1 MYDVAI
7 IGAGIVGTSIARE
20 LSKYDLSCVVIDK
33 SNDIAN
39 GSTKANSGIVHAG
52 YDAKEGTLKAK
63 FNVLGSEMYEGICK
77 ELDVPYK
84 RNGSLVLA
92 FSDEDMK
99 HIEMLYNR
107 GLKNGVRELE
117 IIDKNKLLSLEPNLQ
132 DNVVGAL
139 YAKTGAI
146 VSPFELAIALAENA
160 NQNGVEFMLSTAV
173 TRVYKENDLFVITTN
188 KGVVKSQYLV
198 NAAGL
203 FADDINSMFGGQ
215 EFRIIPRR
223 GEYCLFDKSVGNMVT
238 RTIFQTPTNK
248 GKGILVS
255 PTVHGNLFVGPNA
268 VEMDKKDDVSTTK
281 EGLEEVIK
289 GGNKS
294 VKGLNPRDIITSF
307 TGVRATPSTGDFVIN
322 IPTKNAVNAA
332 GIESPGLTASV
343 AIAPYVVNLLQE
355 QGLRLNRKSSFIST
369 RQNTKLFI
377 NMTDD
382 EKKEVLKQN
391 PMYGRIICRCEHI
404 TEGDIISAIKR
415 PLGAKTVDG
424 VKKRVRAGMGRCQ
437 GGFCMPRVVE
447 ILARELN
454 VSPIEI
460 TKLDK
465 DSYILTGET
474 K

>member
-1 MYDVAI
+1 MYDVAV

-20 LSKYDLSCVVIDK
+20 LSRYDLNVVVIEK
-33 SNDIAN
+33 SSDVAN

-63 FNVLGSEMYEGICK
+63 FNVLGSEMYEGICR

-92 FSDEDMK
+92 FNDEDLR
-99 HIEMLYNR
+99 HIEMLYKR
-107 GLKNGVRELE
+107 GLTNGVRELE
-117 IIDKNKLLSLEPNLQ
+117 IIDKNKVLSLEPNVQ

-160 NQNGVEFMLSTAV
+160 NQNGVEFMFSAEV
-173 TRVYKENDLFVITTN
+173 VKVYKEKDIFTIETSQ
-188 KGVVKSQYLV
+188 GIVKSRYLV
-198 NAAGL
+198 NAAGI
-203 FADDINSMFGGQ
+203 FADDINDMLGG
-215 EFRIIPRR
+215 EKFRIIPRR
-223 GEYCLFDKSVGNMVT
+223 GEYCLFDKAVGGIVT

-268 VEMDKKDDVSTTK
+268 VEMERKDDVSTTK
-281 EGLEEVIK
+281 EGLDEVLR
-289 GGNKS
+289 GGSRS
-294 VKGLNPRDIITSF
+294 VKGINPRDIITSF
-307 TGVRATPSTGDFVIN
+307 TGIRATPDTGDFVIN
-322 IPTKNAVNAA
+322 VPTKNAVNAA

-343 AIAPYVVNLLQE
+343 AIAPYVVSLLEE
-355 QGLRLNRKSSFIST
+355 QGLKLIKKGSFIAT

-377 NMTDD
+377 NMSED
-382 EKKEVLKQN
+382 EKREVLSKN
-391 PMYGRIICRCEHI
+391 PTYGRIICRCEHI
-404 TEGDIISAIKR
+404 TEGDIISAIRR
-415 PLGAKTVDG
+415 PLGAKSVDG
-424 VKKRVRAGMGRCQ
+424 VKRRVRAGMGRCQ

-454 VSPIEI
+454 IPLTEVKKSDEG
-460 TKLDK
+460 
-465 DSYILTGET
+465 SFILTGKT

>member
-1 MYDVAI
+1 MYDVAV

-20 LSKYDLSCVVIDK
+20 LSRYDLNVVVIEK
-33 SNDIAN
+33 SSDIAN

-63 FNVLGSEMYEGICK
+63 FNVLGSEMYERICR
-77 ELDVPYK
+77 ELDVPYR

-92 FSDEDMK
+92 FNDEDMK
-99 HIEMLYNR
+99 HIEMLYKR
-107 GLKNGVRELE
+107 GLTNGVKELE
-117 IIDKNKLLSLEPNLQ
+117 VIDKNKVLSLEPNLQ

-160 NQNGVEFMLSTAV
+160 NQNGVEFMLTTKV
-173 TRVYKENDLFVITTN
+173 IKVYKEKDIFVIETN
-188 KGVVKSQYLV
+188 KGTVESRYLV

-203 FADDINSMFGGQ
+203 FADDINDMLGG
-215 EFRIIPRR
+215 EKFRIIPRR
-223 GEYCLFDKSVGNMVT
+223 GEYCLFDKAVGGIVT

-268 VEMDKKDDVSTTK
+268 VEMDRKDDVSTTK
-281 EGLEEVIK
+281 EGLDEVLK
-289 GGNKS
+289 GGSRS
-294 VKGLNPRDIITSF
+294 VKGLNARDIITSF
-307 TGVRATPSTGDFVIN
+307 TGIRATPDKRDFIIN

-343 AIAPYVVNLLQE
+343 AIAPYVVSLLEE
-355 QGLRLNRKSSFIST
+355 QGLRLIKKENFIAT

-377 NMTDD
+377 NMSED
-382 EKKEVLKQN
+382 EKREVLSKN

-404 TEGDIISAIKR
+404 TEGDIVSAIRR
-415 PLGAKTVDG
+415 PLGARSVDG
-424 VKKRVRAGMGRCQ
+424 VKRRVRAGMGRCQ

-454 VSPIEI
+454 IPLTEVKKSDEG
-460 TKLDK
+460 
-465 DSYILTGET
+465 SFILTGKT

>member
-1 MYDVAI
+1 MYDVAV

-20 LSKYDLSCVVIDK
+20 LSRYDLSVVVIEK
-33 SNDIAN
+33 SSDIAN

-92 FSDEDMK
+92 FNDDDLR
-99 HIEMLYNR
+99 HIEILYKR
-107 GLKNGVRELE
+107 GLTNGVRELE
-117 IIDKNKLLSLEPNLQ
+117 IIDKNKVLSLEPNIQ
-132 DNVVGAL
+132 DDVVGAL

-160 NQNGVEFMLSTAV
+160 NQNGVEFMLSTEV
-173 TRVYKENDLFVITTN
+173 IKVYKEKDVFIIETS
-188 KGVVKSQYLV
+188 KGVVQSRYLV

-203 FADDINSMFGGQ
+203 FADDINDMLGG
-215 EFRIIPRR
+215 ERFRIIPRR
-223 GEYCLFDKSVGNMVT
+223 GEYCLFDKAVGGIVT

-268 VEMDKKDDVSTTK
+268 VEMDRKDDVSTTK
-281 EGLEEVIK
+281 EGLDEVLR
-289 GGNKS
+289 GGSRS

-307 TGVRATPSTGDFVIN
+307 TGIRATPDTGDFVIN

-343 AIAPYVVNLLQE
+343 AIAPYVVSLLEE
-355 QGLRLNRKSSFIST
+355 QGLRLIKKENFIAT

-377 NMTDD
+377 NMSED
-382 EKKEVLKQN
+382 EKKEVLSKN

-404 TEGDIISAIKR
+404 TEGDIVSAIRR
-415 PLGAKTVDG
+415 PLGARSVDG
-424 VKKRVRAGMGRCQ
+424 VKRRVRAGMGRCQ

-454 VSPIEI
+454 IPLTEVKKSDEG
-460 TKLDK
+460 
-465 DSYILTGET
+465 SFILTGKT

>member
-1 MYDVAI
+1 MYDVAV

-20 LSKYDLSCVVIDK
+20 LSRYDLSVVVIEK
-33 SNDIAN
+33 SSDIAN

-92 FSDEDMK
+92 FNDDDLR
-99 HIEMLYNR
+99 HIEILYKR
-107 GLKNGVRELE
+107 GLTNGVRELE
-117 IIDKNKLLSLEPNLQ
+117 IIDKNKVLSLEPNIQ
-132 DNVVGAL
+132 DDVVGAL

-160 NQNGVEFMLSTAV
+160 NQNGVEFMLSTEV
-173 TRVYKENDLFVITTN
+173 IKVYKEKDVFIIETS
-188 KGVVKSQYLV
+188 KGVVQSRYLV

-203 FADDINSMFGGQ
+203 FADDINDMLGG
-215 EFRIIPRR
+215 ERFRIIPRR
-223 GEYCLFDKSVGNMVT
+223 GEYCLFDKAVGGIVT

-268 VEMDKKDDVSTTK
+268 VEMDRKDDVSTTRK
-281 EGLEEVIK
+281 GLDEVLR
-289 GGNKS
+289 GGSRS

-307 TGVRATPSTGDFVIN
+307 TGIRATPDTGDFVIN

-343 AIAPYVVNLLQE
+343 AIAPYVVSLLEE
-355 QGLRLNRKSSFIST
+355 QGLRLIKKENFIAT

-377 NMTDD
+377 NMSED
-382 EKKEVLKQN
+382 EKKEVLNKN

-404 TEGDIISAIKR
+404 TEGDIVSAIRR
-415 PLGAKTVDG
+415 PLGARSVDG
-424 VKKRVRAGMGRCQ
+424 VKRRVRAGMGRCQ

-454 VSPIEI
+454 IPLTEVKKSDEG
-460 TKLDK
+460 
-465 DSYILTGET
+465 SFILTGKT